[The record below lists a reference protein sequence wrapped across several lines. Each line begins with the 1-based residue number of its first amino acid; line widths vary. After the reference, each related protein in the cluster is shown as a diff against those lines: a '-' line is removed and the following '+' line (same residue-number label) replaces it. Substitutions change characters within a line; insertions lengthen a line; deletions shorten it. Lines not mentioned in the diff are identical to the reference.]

1 MVPISLTNAITGRN
15 NDLHN
20 RIKTEINGAD
30 EIKFLVSFIRES
42 GAYLIADDLKKA
54 ALKGAKI
61 KILTS
66 DYLNITEPAA
76 LYLLKD
82 KLGKLAE
89 IRMIDLEEIPFHPK
103 AYFFRDGEKKRLY
116 IGSSNLSYSAL
127 NHSIE
132 WNYRLEEEQDPQAF
146 EEFTE
151 DFNDLFENNSV
162 ELTDELLREYAS
174 GWKKHELIKIVED
187 EEADLLDDEK
197 EEIKPRGAQ
206 HEALY
211 ELELAREEGVEKGLV
226 AAATGVGKTYLAAF
240 DSLQFDKVLFV
251 AHREEI
257 LRQARDSYQII
268 EPDRNYTFFNGQEK
282 DPSGDVVFASVQTL
296 RKEKYLNQYFEPDSF
311 DYIVVDE
318 FHHAAADSY
327 LNVLEYFNP
336 EFLLGL
342 TATPYRMDNRDIF
355 ALCNDNLIYE
365 IDLKNAINRDLLVPF
380 KYYGIYDSE
389 VNYDDINISQ
399 GKYVVKE
406 LEEKLSTHKRA
417 DLVYKNYQRLGGERT
432 LGFCASIAHA
442 RYMANYFNR
451 QKGIKAAAVHSSSEK
466 GDFFMDRE
474 EAVKSL
480 KNGDLEVI
488 FAVDIFNE
496 GVDIP
501 VLDTVLFLRPT
512 ESYVVFLQQL
522 GRGLRKYQGK
532 DYLKVIDFIGNY
544 KRAHYLPYLLAG
556 VNPLDRDYKQGERL
570 DALEYPENCEINI
583 DFEAIDLFEEMKK
596 NDPFEKRM
604 ADEYYRLKDSL
615 GRRPLRYD
623 IYTGSDLDTN
633 DFIRRKYDDVKGYLR
648 FLKDLDELTL
658 EEKSWLDTI
667 AEDFLIELE
676 QTSMSKSYKMPV
688 LMALIQNDQIQQSV
702 SLEEVGK
709 SFMDFYRNNKQH
721 QKDLN
726 NKRHKNWHDWD
737 LEKFTKEAVRNPV
750 KYLSKRKFF
759 IHDEINKE
767 FRLHNELAPFLSDN
781 LKKHLNDI
789 IKYRKTR
796 YFKRRFK

>member
-1 MVPISLTNAITGRN
+1 MVPINLTNAITGRN
-15 NDLHN
+15 NDLYN
-20 RIKTEINGAD
+20 RIKAEINGAD

-42 GAYLIADDLKKA
+42 GAFLIADDLKKA
-54 ALKGAKI
+54 ALKGARI

-132 WNYRLEEEQDPQAF
+132 WNYKLEEEQDPQAF

-151 DFNDLFENNSV
+151 DFNDLFENNSI
-162 ELTDELLREYAS
+162 ELTDQLLREYAS

-187 EEADLLDDEK
+187 EEDELLGDGKD
-197 EEIKPRGAQ
+197 EIKPRGAQ

-240 DSLQFDKVLFV
+240 DSLQYDKALFV

-257 LRQARDSYQII
+257 LRQARDSYQTI

-282 DPSGDVVFASVQTL
+282 DASGDVVFASVQTL
-296 RKEKYLNQYFEPDSF
+296 RKEKYLNKYFEPDTF

-327 LNVLEYFNP
+327 LNVLDYFEP

-342 TATPYRMDNRDIF
+342 TATPYRMDNQDVF

-365 IDLKNAINRDLLVPF
+365 IDLKSAINRDLLVPF
-380 KYYGIYDSE
+380 KYYGIYDPE
-389 VNYDDINISQ
+389 VDYEDISTSQ

-406 LEEKLSTHKRA
+406 LEEKLSTHRRG
-417 DLVYKNYQRLGGERT
+417 DLVYKNYRRLGGEST

-451 QKGIKAAAVHSSSEK
+451 QKGVKAATVHSSPKK
-466 GDFFMDRE
+466 GEFFMDRE
-474 EAVKSL
+474 EAVISL
-480 KNGDLEVI
+480 KNGDIDII

-532 DYLKVIDFIGNY
+532 DHLKVIDFIGNY

-556 VNPLDRDYKQGERL
+556 VNPLDRDYKKGERL
-570 DALEYPENCEINI
+570 DNLEYPENCEINI

-596 NDPFEKRM
+596 NDPLEKRM
-604 ADEYYRLKDSL
+604 ADEYYRLKESL

-623 IYTGSDLDTN
+623 IYTGSDLDTK
-633 DFIRRKYDDVKGYLR
+633 DFIRRKYNDVKGYLR
-648 FLKDLDELTL
+648 FLNDLDELNS
-658 EEKSWLDTI
+658 EEENWLGTI
-667 AEDFLIELE
+667 AEEFLIELE
-676 QTSMSKSYKMPV
+676 KTSMTKSYKMPV
-688 LMALIQNDQIQQSV
+688 LLALVQKDKLQQSV
-702 SLEEVGK
+702 SLKKVGE
-709 SFMDFYRNNKQH
+709 SFMDFYKNNKQH

-726 NKRHKNWHDWD
+726 NKRHKNWQNWD
-737 LEKFTKEAVRNPV
+737 LEKFIKEAVRNPV
-750 KYLSKRKFF
+750 KFLSKREFF

-767 FRLHNELAPFLSDN
+767 FRLHDDLAPYLTDC
-781 LKKHLNDI
+781 LKEHLLDI